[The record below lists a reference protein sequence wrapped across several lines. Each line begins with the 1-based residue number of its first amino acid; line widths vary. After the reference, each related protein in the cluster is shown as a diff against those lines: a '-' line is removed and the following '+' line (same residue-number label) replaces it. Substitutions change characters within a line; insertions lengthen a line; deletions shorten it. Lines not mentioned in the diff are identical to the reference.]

1 MSDDELLRSVSTEAS
16 RLANDLTTPLRRIR
30 LRSGSAMVDV
40 EWSDGPPAAAAGD
53 DHATDHE
60 PAADGDELVVNS
72 PMVGTFYHA
81 PTPGEPPFVSVGGI
95 VEKDTVIGIVE
106 AMKLMN
112 RITADQDG
120 VVREV
125 LVANGGSVEF
135 GQPLVSLDPVPDL
148 AWRDR

>member
-1 MSDDELLRSVSTEAS
+1 MSENELLRTVSKEAS
-16 RLANDLTTPLRRIR
+16 RLVNELVHPLRRIR
-30 LRSGSAMVDV
+30 LRSGSAMVDL
-40 EWSDGPPAAAAGD
+40 EWPEGSPEAASAVIDDAAHGMVAED
-53 DHATDHE
+53 NK
-60 PAADGDELVVNS
+60 LVVCS

-81 PTPGEPPFVSVGGI
+81 PAPGELPFVSIGGM

-120 VVREV
+120 VVSDI
-125 LVANGGSVEF
+125 LVANGSSVEF
-135 GQPLVSLDPVPDL
+135 GQPLVALDPVPDP